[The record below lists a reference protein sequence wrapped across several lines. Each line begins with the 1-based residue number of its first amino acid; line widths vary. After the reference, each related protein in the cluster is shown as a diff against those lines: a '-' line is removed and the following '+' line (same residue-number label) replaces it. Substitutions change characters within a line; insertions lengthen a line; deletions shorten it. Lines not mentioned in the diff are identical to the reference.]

1 MKFVLFG
8 TVATMDSTFAVLAN
22 GAIYVDGN
30 VIVAVAD
37 RAAPPPA
44 GFAGATLVDT
54 GGIIRTKPGP
64 RLDPTRLSG
73 NGKRNVAAWPELPRP
88 SSTLPLTS

>member
-1 MKFVLFG
+1 MAAFMPAFQ
-8 TVATMDSTFAVLAN
+8 SSPAVRN
-22 GAIYVDGN
+22 DREGRGN
-30 VIVAVAD
+30 
-37 RAAPPPA
+37 
-44 GFAGATLVDT
+44 